1 MNNYMNQHMDTE
13 QDTKK
18 HTVTWFNNLRVD
30 VQTEF
35 ILELI
40 SLRNKKKDITQANRS
55 ILLIE
60 ECSLILCM
68 DLFDMDNFDYLN
80 MN

>member
-1 MNNYMNQHMDTE
+1 MNNYMNQHMDPE

-18 HTVTWFNNLRVD
+18 HTVNWFNNLRVD

-40 SLRNKKKDITQANRS
+40 RLRNKKKDITQANRWADIWINEQVEQEQDS
-55 ILLIE
+55 E
-60 ECSLILCM
+60 
-68 DLFDMDNFDYLN
+68 DLPF
-80 MN
+80 